1 MSFNTV
7 FSKSFDTLRFQQEHV
22 KSVFFGLLSVNVDQ
36 ITRLRKQFDATFSL
50 LAKFETLPKALYYS
64 TFYPI
69 LEFSF
74 LEFVLLFF
82 HGSFFPQMTIRL
94 AYNLVVLLNIQNGS
108 IEGATLEQI
117 PQTANLQNN
126 LNWYTALLLG
136 IKHNSPSL
144 LHTI

>member
-36 ITRLRKQFDATFSL
+36 ITGLRKQFDATFSL

-64 TFYPI
+64 RFYPT
-69 LEFSF
+69 

-94 AYNLVVLLNIQNGS
+94 AYDLVVLLNVQNGS
-108 IEGATLEQI
+108 IEVATLEQI

>member
-36 ITRLRKQFDATFSL
+36 TTGLRKQFDATFSL
-50 LAKFETLPKALYYS
+50 LAKFETTESLILQQILPYFGIFFFGICSL
-64 TFYPI
+64 I
-69 LEFSF
+69 FSWQ
-74 LEFVLLFF
+74 
-82 HGSFFPQMTIRL
+82 FFPQMTIRL
-94 AYNLVVLLNIQNGS
+94 AYDLVVLLNVQNGS
-108 IEGATLEQI
+108 IEVATLEQI